1 LDYQISY
8 DQATG
13 TSNYVV
19 LVSGL
24 RTQAYTTTVTLTP
37 GATYIFLVQARNS
50 VGLSPVS
57 STLSVVARQ
66 PPS

>member
-1 LDYQISY
+1 MDYQISY

-24 RTQAYTTTVTLTP
+24 RTQAYTTTVTLTS

-50 VGLSPVS
+50 VGFSPVS